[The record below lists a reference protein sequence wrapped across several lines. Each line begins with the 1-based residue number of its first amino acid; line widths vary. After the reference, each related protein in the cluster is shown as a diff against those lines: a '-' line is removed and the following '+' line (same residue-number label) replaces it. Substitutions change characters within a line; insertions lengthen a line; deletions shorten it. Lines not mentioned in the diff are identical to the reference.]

1 MGAVFTPIARRMGC
15 RLRVVVGQED
25 AAVAVARAT
34 PPDDCDVFL
43 SRSINVAFLKRHAA
57 VPVVAIE
64 MMAMDLLRLLLPDVG
79 KVRRVAW
86 FRYAGPLRDVDCV
99 AGVLGMEIR
108 ECLFRS
114 RAEARDMAA
123 ELEPGS
129 VDLVVGGTY
138 VRGIFAKLL
147 GFSTRQ
153 FRVDEETA
161 ARCLREAAAIAEARR
176 LERRRAA
183 RIHAVFNAVSEGLLV
198 LDERAR

>member
-1 MGAVFTPIARRMGC
+1 MPRSTAGEGGTDKGFHCILIAPYPEMGAVFTPIARRMGC

-43 SRSINVAFLKRHAA
+43 SRSINVAFLKRHTA

-64 MMAMDLLRLLLPDVG
+64 MTAMDLLRLLLPDVG

-138 VRGIFAKLL
+138 VRDFVAPL

-161 ARCLREAAAIAEARR
+161 AR
-176 LERRRAA
+176 
-183 RIHAVFNAVSEGLLV
+183 
-198 LDERAR
+198 